1 MKKENM
7 TKRSGRSERDIKSA
21 DKGGILLQAIIISVI
36 VILIVAIVLMVRK
49 WNKGQESGYD
59 PDEISTDFDTE
70 PNDYILPLDAASVA
84 DKKSD
89 GKLTILALGNS
100 PFADEGKDNNLAKAL
115 SDIYDAN
122 VINCGFEGSYI
133 TCKNSEYSDDDPE
146 DGVSLP
152 YIADALATGNYAAVK
167 KSAAAISEN
176 NAETAD
182 IFSHVD
188 MTEVDCIAIMYDLE
202 DYVDHRPLGSE
213 SVTDM
218 TSIYG
223 AVRGSIEKLRD
234 AYPYVRIVFISQ
246 AAGGKTID
254 DFFVDGDIHDIG
266 NGLLSDYVT
275 FELEATAS
283 AGASFLDIYYGA
295 INVDVRDK
303 YLIDDYHINDD
314 GAKVIAKYV
323 YDRIKIEP

>member
-1 MKKENM
+1 MKKENKAKASDRK
-7 TKRSGRSERDIKSA
+7 TT
-21 DKGGILLQAIIISVI
+21 DKGGVLLQAVIISII
-36 VILIVAIVLMVRK
+36 VILIVVIVLMVRK

-59 PDEISTDFDTE
+59 PNEISTDFDTE

-89 GKLTILALGNS
+89 GRLTILALGNS
-100 PFADEGKDNNLAKAL
+100 PFADDGIDNDLAKAL
-115 SDIYDAN
+115 TDVYDAD

-133 TCKNSEYSDDDPE
+133 SCKNTEYTDDDPE
-146 DGVSLP
+146 DGISLP
-152 YIADALATGNYAAVK
+152 YVADALVTGNYSTVK
-167 KSAAAISEN
+167 KAAEAVSEQN
-176 NAETAD
+176 VRTAD
-182 IFSHVD
+182 VLSH
-188 MTEVDCIAIMYDLE
+188 TNLSAVDCIAIMYDLE

-213 SVTDM
+213 SVTDI

-223 AVRGSIEKLRD
+223 AVRGSIERLRA
-234 AYPYVRIVFISQ
+234 AYPYIRIVFISQ

-295 INVDVRDK
+295 INVDVRDR
-303 YLIDDYHINDD
+303 YLIDDYHLNDD
-314 GAKVIAKYV
+314 GAKVIAKYM